1 MNHPVVDQTIQHIA
15 PDPFSL
21 TIYALFLVI
30 VAFAV
35 VRRPGYGVAVLI
47 VVQPFAYYRDIAE
60 TTITLPKVALIAVSL
75 GLLYRHASFRTLH
88 ASGARRLL
96 IAISLVIATTAF
108 SIFHATHAGPAFRET
123 LKWLE
128 YLLLF
133 AIAYVAF
140 REDPDVDVVSRTIV
154 ITVSAVAIIALSQE
168 ILGAPSGLWFN
179 GHPIPRIA
187 GPLEGPNQL
196 AGYLDVALPVLLSL
210 ALCKFD
216 AWLAG
221 ALLLASCAEV
231 ATLSRAGLACA
242 AAGSVLV
249 GLSLSRSRYMLKAVL
264 AIASGAAAG
273 GLTAAFWGWSVH
285 ANGILRGFEVNYAG
299 GVGTRSQ
306 LWHAAFTL
314 WKRHQ
319 VFGIGAGNF
328 ELDIGQTG
336 VQHIR
341 THANSLYIQALV
353 EQGVAGLFTTVWLV
367 YQSVATFWNSRRMRD
382 PLVVGALG
390 AGVALGLHQTVDLLV
405 FFPKV
410 AGMWWIVMGLAC
422 AQLERR
428 SS

>member
-1 MNHPVVDQTIQHIA
+1 
-15 PDPFSL
+15 
-21 TIYALFLVI
+21 
-30 VAFAV
+30 V

-60 TTITLPKVALIAVSL
+60 TTITLPKAALIAVSL
-75 GLLYRHASFRTLH
+75 GLLYRHASFHTLH
-88 ASGARRLL
+88 ASGPRRLL
-96 IAISLVIATTAF
+96 IAIGLVIATTAF
-108 SIFHATHAGPAFRET
+108 SIFHAMHAGAAFRET

-140 REDPDVDVVSRTIV
+140 REDPDVNLASRTIV
-154 ITVSAVAIIALSQE
+154 ITVSVVALIALSQE

-196 AGYLDVALPVLLSL
+196 AGYLDVALPVLLAL
-210 ALCKFD
+210 ALFKFD
-216 AWLAG
+216 LWLAG
-221 ALLLASCAEV
+221 ALALAAFADV
-231 ATLSRAGLACA
+231 ATLSRAGILCA
-242 AAGSVLV
+242 AAGLLLV
-249 GLSLSRSRYMLKAVL
+249 GLTLSRSQYMRKAVL
-264 AIASGAAAG
+264 AVLGGAAAG
-273 GLTAAFWGWSVH
+273 GFTAAFWGWTVH

-314 WKRHQ
+314 WKKHP
-319 VFGIGAGNF
+319 VFGLGAGNF

-336 VQHIR
+336 VRNIR
-341 THANSLYIQALV
+341 THTNSLYIQALV
-353 EQGVAGLFTTVWLV
+353 EQGVVGLFTTVCLV
-367 YQSVATFWNSRRMRD
+367 YQSIATFWTSRSPRD

-390 AGVALGLHQTVDLLV
+390 AGVALGLHQTVDLLI

-410 AGMWWIVMGLAC
+410 AGMWWIVMALAC
-422 AQLERR
+422 AQLARR
-428 SS
+428 SA